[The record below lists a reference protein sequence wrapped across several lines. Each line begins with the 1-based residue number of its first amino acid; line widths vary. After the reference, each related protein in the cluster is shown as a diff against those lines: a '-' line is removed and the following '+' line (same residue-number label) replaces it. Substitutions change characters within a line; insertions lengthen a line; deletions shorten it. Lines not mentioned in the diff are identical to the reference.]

1 MDVLFLPQQK
11 LPNVQLRPLNM
22 SSLKNVCFQ
31 KNTCVETTL
40 REFAIKLV
48 LVILCEPDNVE
59 TESRNFSDLEVQRV
73 YTIHNHPCSN
83 ILAYLHLYRDII
95 VFNCFD

>member
-22 SSLKNVCFQ
+22 SSLKNMCFQ

-59 TESRNFSDLEVQRV
+59 AESRNFSDLEVQRV
-73 YTIHNHPCSN
+73 YTIIPVPLFLPTYIYIGTS
-83 ILAYLHLYRDII
+83 LFSI
-95 VFNCFD
+95 VLING